1 MWWCPTTQA
10 RHCTP
15 RLCGRLKRQ
24 SRSEFSHCA
33 MARRYQT
40 YTGTRQREHDSVV
53 VIQSLNILPYRHYAP
68 PTRVNGEGP
77 GNNRD
82 SLHASGP
89 PLSCHA
95 MCWGHHRQ
103 GEIWDRG
110 NPCWHAKS
118 PKREFPA
125 PSLTLPDCSVAAT
138 LSSHTRTPAGCRHPS
153 PSAELP
159 AGPDS
164 RNTPGISHP
173 PGDRQLASAGR

>member
-1 MWWCPTTQA
+1 MRYGAPVPDAHRHSPA
-10 RHCTP
+10 RT
-15 RLCGRLKRQ
+15 R
-24 SRSEFSHCA
+24 FSC
-33 MARRYQT
+33 R
-40 YTGTRQREHDSVV
+40 DSVSQYPT
-53 VIQSLNILPYRHYAP
+53 IPPLCP

-125 PSLTLPDCSVAAT
+125 PGLTLPDCSVAAT